1 MRNQGRR
8 VGLVYLLY
16 FAVAMSAEGFL
27 SSGHAVIGTSIEI
40 ISYLLYGVLSLL
52 LGRLFFERDRRV
64 AVAAVVVSWIG
75 CAIGILRLLRVPTQI
90 LEPLMFFGIF
100 CLLLGYLILES
111 RLLPKTLGVL
121 LLLAGVG
128 WLVLSIAH
136 PHAIGSYIQ
145 GLGIVAE
152 FALMLWLL
160 VFGTQKGRRARH
172 LEA

>member
-16 FAVAMSAEGFL
+16 FVVAMSAEGFL

-40 ISYLLYGVLSLL
+40 ISYLSYGVLSLL
-52 LGRLFFERDRRV
+52 LGRLFFGRDRRI
-64 AVAAVVVSWIG
+64 AVAAIVVSWIG
-75 CAIGILRLLRVPTQI
+75 CTIGILRLLRVSPGI

-100 CLLLGYLILES
+100 CLMLGYLILAS

-136 PHAIGSYIQ
+136 PHAIGVYIQ

-160 VFGTQKGRRARH
+160 VFGTQKVDVPGV
-172 LEA
+172 

>member
-1 MRNQGRR
+1 MRNEGRR

-16 FAVAMSAEGFL
+16 FVVAMLAEGFL

-52 LGRLFFERDRRV
+52 LARLFFGRDRRI

-75 CAIGILRLLRVPTQI
+75 CAIGILRLIHVSTQI
-90 LEPLMFFGIF
+90 LEPLLFFGIF
-100 CLLLGYLILES
+100 CLMLGYLILES
-111 RLLPKTLGVL
+111 HLLPKTLGIL

-136 PHAIGSYIQ
+136 PHAIGAYIQ
-145 GLGIVAE
+145 GLGIIAE

-160 VFGTQKGRRARH
+160 VFGTQKVDASGV
-172 LEA
+172 